1 MSEKTM
7 FPRELHTD
15 VLFEK
20 ILNDPWACER
30 LQETF
35 CDNLVYDNEFDTTI
49 TSSKFAESL
58 FNAYKTGIYLHFLCA
73 CAIIRYL
80 IF

>member
-58 FNAYKTGIYLHFLCA
+58 FNAYKNRDLSAFLM
-73 CAIIRYL
+73 
-80 IF
+80 